1 MSIRDRFFTRDI
13 AQAAAERRQR
23 LHDEELQR
31 EGITTPLSAPT
42 VDTTDEPVVTT
53 PLRERTD
60 RVIEARPVAT
70 VEAPEPVHVE
80 TPVPVTT
87 PPPPHAIDEA
97 RDRVAATS
105 DTHAIFP
112 GEEAGGFRS
121 RWEAIQTGFVDEP
134 RAAVEQ
140 ADALV
145 AQVVTRLAEVFS
157 DERGRLE
164 QHWDRG
170 DDISTEDL
178 RIALKRYRSFFDR
191 LLSV

>member
-1 MSIRDRFFTRDI
+1 MSIRDRLFTRDI
-13 AQAAAERRQR
+13 AHAAAERRERLREEERQR
-23 LHDEELQR
+23 DSAAPPVGENAEVVDNVPRR
-31 EGITTPLSAPT
+31 EGIVIGPQT
-42 VDTTDEPVVTT
+42 VDP
-53 PLRERTD
+53 
-60 RVIEARPVAT
+60 RPPAAPAPPSPTAAPAVAD
-70 VEAPEPVHVE
+70 P
-80 TPVPVTT
+80 
-87 PPPPHAIDEA
+87 
-97 RDRVAATS
+97 AAASTAA
-105 DTHAIFP
+105 HAIFP

-157 DERGRLE
+157 EERAQLE

-170 DDISTEDL
+170 DNISTEDL
-178 RIALKRYRSFFDR
+178 RIALKRYRAFFDR

>member
-1 MSIRDRFFTRDI
+1 MSLRDRFSTRDI
-13 AQAAAERRQR
+13 AHAAAERREKLRDEDQR
-23 LHDEELQR
+23 RDNAAAAAATAASAAAA
-31 EGITTPLSAPT
+31 TTPPKPLDRVESATQNPPSVAT
-42 VDTTDEPVVTT
+42 ATPVVTDNV
-53 PLRERTD
+53 ERTAD
-60 RVIEARPVAT
+60 RVDRAVASA
-70 VEAPEPVHVE
+70 E
-80 TPVPVTT
+80 
-87 PPPPHAIDEA
+87 
-97 RDRVAATS
+97 
-105 DTHAIFP
+105 HAIFP

-157 DERGRLE
+157 EERTRLE

-170 DDISTEDL
+170 DNISTEDL

>member
-1 MSIRDRFFTRDI
+1 MSIRDRLFTRDI
-13 AQAAAERRQR
+13 AHAAAERRERLREEERQR
-23 LHDEELQR
+23 DSAAPPLGENAEVVDNVPRR
-31 EGITTPLSAPT
+31 ERIVIGPQT
-42 VDTTDEPVVTT
+42 VDPRPAPAPAPPSPT
-53 PLRERTD
+53 PARAVADPAAAST
-60 RVIEARPVAT
+60 EA
-70 VEAPEPVHVE
+70 
-80 TPVPVTT
+80 
-87 PPPPHAIDEA
+87 
-97 RDRVAATS
+97 
-105 DTHAIFP
+105 HAIFP

-157 DERGRLE
+157 EERAQLE

-170 DDISTEDL
+170 DNISTEDL
-178 RIALKRYRSFFDR
+178 RIALKRYRAFFDR